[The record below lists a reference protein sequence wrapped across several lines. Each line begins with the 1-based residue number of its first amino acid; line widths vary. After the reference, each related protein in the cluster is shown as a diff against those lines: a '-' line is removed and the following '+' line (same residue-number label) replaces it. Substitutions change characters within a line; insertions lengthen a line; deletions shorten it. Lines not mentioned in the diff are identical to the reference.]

1 MRQKSKIKS
10 LLPVQ
15 GTSNY
20 SYFLIRFFITIA
32 ISCFTLF
39 SKAQV
44 GDNTERALYA
54 ETKQVNQFFRRFNN
68 EEGVNGVKYHS
79 KDSLYRNSKTRT
91 RYLNML
97 FNNENTGLTSDLKK
111 SFIADVTDKKEPQFL
126 DFHGGKWF
134 AQVNAIFLWQ
144 GKEEK
149 VILYL
154 TLQEEKIGSKWII
167 SRVNFKPFKK
177 YMNKDTTSSKNFL
190 HPLSHELDFMNLYK
204 ILEFN
209 KEKITA
215 YTGKEYEPDQLSL
228 FLYEVQKGNL
238 QFKTVSNVKFHFFQI
253 DNWYFEL
260 SEFNRTGN
268 NTGWLIS
275 NLVKASEQEKNVLL
289 KYIYSKDE

>member
-1 MRQKSKIKS
+1 MICSRISRY
-10 LLPVQ
+10 L
-15 GTSNY
+15 
-20 SYFLIRFFITIA
+20 FLIAAVITCSLA
-32 ISCFTLF
+32 

-44 GDNTERALYA
+44 NDTERALYA

-68 EEGVNGVKYHS
+68 EEGVNGVKYNP
-79 KDSLYRNSKTRT
+79 KDSLYRNSKTRS

-97 FNNENTGLTSDLKK
+97 FNNENTGLTSQLKK
-111 SFIADVTDKKEPQFL
+111 DFIADVTTKAKPMFL
-126 DFHGGKWF
+126 NFHGGKWF
-134 AQVNAIFLWQ
+134 AQVNALFNWH

-154 TLQEEKIGSKWII
+154 ALQEEQVGSKWIL
-167 SRVNFKPFKK
+167 SDVNFKPFKK
-177 YMNKDTTSSKNFL
+177 YLDKDTTTTKNFL

-204 ILEFN
+204 VFEFN
-209 KEKITA
+209 KDNITA
-215 YTGKEYEPDQLSL
+215 YTAKDYKGDALQL

-238 QFKTVSNVKFHFFQI
+238 QFKTVYNVKFHFFQL

-275 NLVKASEQEKNVLL
+275 NLVKANEKEKAVILN
-289 KYIYSKDE
+289 YIYNQDE